1 MGLFGRLSQF
11 WGQRRAQAALKL
23 DETRFTVLDTEL
35 TGLNDTRDDIVSIGA
50 VRMRGGGID
59 VGGAFYELVKPTAVL
74 DGNSVVIHRIT
85 PSQIEAMPPIDAVL
99 PAFLDYVGDTVVVGH
114 CLAIDLAFLNRE
126 SRRVLGR
133 TLAKAYGIPVE
144 KAHTALGDAYVTAQ
158 LLQRFLPLL
167 QEAGIADLGDL
178 LRVGDPQRQ
187 AENLMAP
194 GGQMH
199 F

>member
-1 MGLFGRLSQF
+1 
-11 WGQRRAQAALKL
+11 
-23 DETRFTVLDTEL
+23 
-35 TGLNDTRDDIVSIGA
+35 
-50 VRMRGGGID
+50 MRGGGLA
-59 VGGAFYELVKPTAVL
+59 VGGAFYELVKPTAAL
-74 DGNSVVIHRIT
+74 DGRSVVIHRIT
-85 PSQIEAMPPIDAVL
+85 PSQIESMPPIDAVL

-126 SRRVLGR
+126 ARRVLGLSLANA
-133 TLAKAYGIPVE
+133 TLDTMSLYGWLRHRFRDHPVFQLPLAGLSLFKLAQAYGIPVE

-167 QEAGIADLGDL
+167 EEAGVADLGDL
-178 LRVGDPQRQ
+178 LRIGDPQRQ

-194 GGQMH
+194 GGQIH